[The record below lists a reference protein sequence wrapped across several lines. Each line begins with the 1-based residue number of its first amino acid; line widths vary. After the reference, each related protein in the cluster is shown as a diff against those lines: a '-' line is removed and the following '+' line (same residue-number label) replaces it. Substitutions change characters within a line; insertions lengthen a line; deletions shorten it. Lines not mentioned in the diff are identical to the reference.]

1 MAAIKP
7 PEQQKTSMRV
17 ALPEVADH
25 DSEEA
30 EFEAQEKLIKK
41 LIETLNQPN
50 FKLIEKYVLKQRN
63 HDMTAT

>member
-1 MAAIKP
+1 MGAP
-7 PEQQKTSMRV
+7 QPN
-17 ALPEVADH
+17 ADADP
-25 DSEEA
+25 DSEA

-41 LIETLNQPN
+41 LIDTLNQPN

>member
-1 MAAIKP
+1 
-7 PEQQKTSMRV
+7 MRV

-25 DSEEA
+25 YSEEA

>member
-1 MAAIKP
+1 VAAIKP
-7 PEQQKTSMRV
+7 PEHKTLR
-17 ALPEVADH
+17 ATQPDAAADH
-25 DSEEA
+25 DSEA

-41 LIETLNQPN
+41 LIDTLNQPN